1 MSLIDKIKESQKT
14 KQIERKQPLPLEQI
28 PYMTLLEFGKR
39 YMALE
44 IDSEILGCHIW
55 LCSNEEMEAQVKKD
69 EPGGLTFTVKELE
82 ALLRLNP
89 TPEDIRRVHE
99 AKSVFEGAKVIE
111 SKLKGNGTRFL
122 E

>member
-1 MSLIDKIKESQKT
+1 
-14 KQIERKQPLPLEQI
+14 
-28 PYMTLLEFGKR
+28 MTLQEFGR
-39 YMALE
+39 RNLALE
-44 IDSEILGCHIW
+44 INSEILGCHIW
-55 LCSNEEMEAQVKKD
+55 LCSNGEMEAQVKKD

-89 TPEDIRRVHE
+89 TPEDIKRIHD
-99 AKSVFEGAKVIE
+99 AKSVFEGSKIIE